1 MPDPITI
8 AFSEGT
14 LLVNVPSGSEIPIA
28 QWCTFDS
35 RFDCWRCDA
44 SEYAPIVEYLYRNHI
59 PYLDEARNY
68 NVLSIAPLEQRQP
81 RDYQLAALQAWKAA
95 RKRGIVVLPTGT
107 GKTFVAQLAIADVQR
122 STLVVV
128 PTIDLMTQWAS
139 QLERAFGR
147 HVGMLGGGSHEL
159 DDLTVATYDSALLSL
174 DSCGGN
180 FGLLIVD
187 ECHHLPG
194 PTYRHI
200 AKAAIAPFRLGL
212 SATPERDDMPD
223 NPLEELLGG
232 ICFRKEIDEM
242 EGTVLADYTTER
254 IYVELDEAEFAA
266 YHASRERYIN
276 FLHQN
281 AINLSNADGWKRF
294 LLAVAKRPGGREAY
308 KAYMEQKRIATA
320 SRAKLE
326 TVWQL
331 LRQHAGRRTLIFTA
345 DNKTAYEIGERFR
358 LPVLTHHTKAAE
370 RKDFLDCFRSGEYPC
385 LVTSKVLNEGV
396 DVPEAEIGIVVS
408 GSGSIREHVQRLGR
422 ILRPTPGKTAIL
434 YEIVSFGTSE
444 DSTSDRRRQHRAY
457 ERSGYLQM

>member
-1 MPDPITI
+1 MTIPITI
-8 AFSEGT
+8 EFSEGT
-14 LLVNVPSGSEIPIA
+14 LLISTPPGSEAPME
-28 QWCTFDS
+28 QWCVYDS
-35 RFDCWRCDA
+35 RFNCWRCDA
-44 SEYAPIVEYLYRNHI
+44 SAYAPIVEYLYRNHI
-59 PYLDEARNY
+59 PYEDTARSYSALNL
-68 NVLSIAPLEQRQP
+68 VLREQRQP
-81 RDYQLAALQAWKAA
+81 RDYQQAALNAWTAA
-95 RKRGIVVLPTGT
+95 KRRGIVVLPTGT
-107 GKTFVAQLAIADVQR
+107 GKTFVAELAIASANR

-139 QLERAFGR
+139 QLERAFGC
-147 HVGMLGGGSHEL
+147 HVGMLGGGSHEIA
-159 DDLTVATYDSALLSL
+159 DITVSTYDSALLSI
-174 DSCGGN
+174 DSSGGK

-194 PTYRHI
+194 QTYRHI
-200 AKAAIAPFRLGL
+200 ATAAIAPYRLGL
-212 SATPERDDMPD
+212 SATPERDDLPD
-223 NPLEELLGG
+223 NQLEELLGK
-232 ICFRKEIDEM
+232 ICFRKEIDEL

-254 IYVELDEAEFAA
+254 ICVELDEEEFAA
-266 YHASRERYIN
+266 YHASRERYVN
-276 FLHQN
+276 FLHRN
-281 AINLSNADGWKRF
+281 AINLNNQDGWKAF
-294 LLAVAKRPGGREAY
+294 LLAVARRPGGREAY
-308 KAYMEQKRIATA
+308 RAYMEQKRIATA

-331 LRQHAGRRTLIFTA
+331 LKKHAGSRTLIFTA

-422 ILRPTPGKTAIL
+422 ILRPTPGKSAIL

-444 DSTSDRRRQHRAY
+444 YSTSDRRRQHRAY
-457 ERSGYLQM
+457 ERPGYLPM